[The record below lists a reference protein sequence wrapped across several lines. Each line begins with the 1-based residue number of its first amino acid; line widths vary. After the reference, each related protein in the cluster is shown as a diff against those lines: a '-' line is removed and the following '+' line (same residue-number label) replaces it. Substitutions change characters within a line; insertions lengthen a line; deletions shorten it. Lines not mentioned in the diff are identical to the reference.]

1 MLTWQNRWY
10 MRCGLYAIYT
20 RLPIYV
26 LVKIQEGMF
35 YYGVNSIFYIDNITR
50 STLWSKA
57 PENTERND
65 SSHWRNLL
73 PPKRIQ
79 KICAHH
85 QPNIRRYLR
94 RHSVRQPPKTNQKF
108 EHQTTR
114 TTPCRTA
121 PPKTN
126 PKNLQ
131 TLTPRLEVRTPM
143 AQAIWGKTSL
153 FDLFSWFLCKIYPAK
168 ITASDLLMFV
178 GGTSNRFF
186 WGPRKGWFKA
196 TRS

>member
-10 MRCGLYAIYT
+10 MRFGLYAIYT

-57 PENTERND
+57 PENTEKND

-79 KICAHH
+79 KFCAHH
-85 QPNIRRYLR
+85 QRNIRRYLR
-94 RHSVRQPPKTNQKF
+94 RHSGPTAPPKRIKKF

-114 TTPCRTA
+114 TTPCPTA

-131 TLTPRLEVRTPM
+131 TLTPRLEVRTPYGSSYL
-143 AQAIWGKTSL
+143 GKN
-153 FDLFSWFLCKIYPAK
+153 FSVWFIFLI
-168 ITASDLLMFV
+168 FV
-178 GGTSNRFF
+178 
-186 WGPRKGWFKA
+186 
-196 TRS
+196 

>member
-1 MLTWQNRWY
+1 MKQSARKHGKKWLIALKKPVAPKTN
-10 MRCGLYAIYT
+10 
-20 RLPIYV
+20 P
-26 LVKIQEGMF
+26 KILR
-35 YYGVNSIFYIDNITR
+35 T
-50 STLWSKA
+50 
-57 PENTERND
+57 PPTEHQTIPQTAL
-65 SSHWRNLL
+65 SPTA
-73 PPKRIQ
+73 PPKRI
-79 KICAHH
+79 K
-85 QPNIRRYLR
+85 
-94 RHSVRQPPKTNQKF
+94 KF

-114 TTPCRTA
+114 TTPCPTA